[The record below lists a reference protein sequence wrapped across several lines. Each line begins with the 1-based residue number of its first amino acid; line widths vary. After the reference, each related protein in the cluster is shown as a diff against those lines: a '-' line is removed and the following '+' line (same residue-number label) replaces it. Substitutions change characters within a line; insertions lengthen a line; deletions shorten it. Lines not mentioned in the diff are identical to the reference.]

1 MNRSDHAGGRRFLA
15 AIWWLTALALLP
27 GAVALVSAE
36 TGTVSVEVEF
46 AERIEVT
53 AVTTPHGE
61 SDPKAA
67 PAEGAIIVPAV
78 PEDGSR
84 VAAFRVRMTP
94 RRLLTL
100 RVHAVSTTGQP
111 AEILCSYGAM
121 PVTSC
126 DTGFDLISAA
136 DAEFRIAA
144 AERRVPMR
152 ASVDVTI
159 AHQ

>member
-1 MNRSDHAGGRRFLA
+1 
-15 AIWWLTALALLP
+15 LALLP
-27 GAVALVSAE
+27 GAAALVSAE

-53 AVTTPHGE
+53 AVTTSHWE
-61 SDPKAA
+61 SVDPKTA

-100 RVHAVSTTGQP
+100 RVDAVSTTGQLT
-111 AEILCSYGAM
+111 EIRCSYGAM

-144 AERRVPMR
+144 ADRRVPMR